1 VAAEI
6 ENEMDSRLS
15 QLEAELETL
24 RRELDAAHEKQ
35 RAGDEIFRRFSD
47 SGILGIALFEL
58 SGKLLFANEALLR
71 MIGSSAEAMAA
82 GTVRWNELTP
92 PEWSARAAE
101 AFAELSTRG
110 SCAPHEREYLRC
122 DGTRFWALFTGV
134 RMDGQT
140 AVAFLLDVTQRKRA
154 EEALRFQAR
163 LLDAVEQAVI
173 ATDLEGT
180 ITYWNQFA
188 GQLYGWSAEDVIGRN
203 ILDVTPAGGS
213 RGDAA
218 GLMAQLRTGQSWSG
232 EMTVQ
237 RKDGST
243 FTAWVTDSPIYD
255 STGALVGIVGVSSDI
270 TARKQ
275 TEQAL
280 RTSENRFRTMFD
292 QSPLSMQV
300 FAPDGSHLAANP
312 AWQTLWDATPD
323 QLVGY
328 NILQDPQARAKGSL
342 PYIERAFRG
351 ESVTAP
357 PILYDPAEIGR
368 KGRPRWIEAYLY
380 PVKEGAGEIREVVVL
395 LYDVTGRIE
404 VEQERARFLAREQ
417 EARARA
423 EEAQR
428 RLGFLAE
435 ATGALLGSLNLERV
449 LAEILSLACR
459 LVTAD
464 AYAVWRL
471 DPAAARWT
479 IAASQGL
486 SQQYQTLVIDSL
498 RHSTTMP
505 GEPLVV
511 SDVTQAPLLAG
522 HRPLLDAEG
531 IRAMLVLPLMRHSTV
546 GGTLAFYYHNEHEFD
561 EIELKVSTALANL
574 AASAIAT
581 AELYEAAHQR
591 ADQLAEADRL
601 KDQFLAMLAH
611 ELRNPLSAISNA
623 VEVTHYAPA
632 GTPAFQRAGEVIE
645 RQSRHMAHLVDQ
657 LLDVSRIS
665 RGKIELHP
673 QRLDLVDLLYRT
685 CEDHRHVLEAARV
698 SLTVELPDTP
708 LWVDGDP
715 TRLRQA
721 LGNLL
726 QNAAK
731 FTDPGGHVTVRA
743 TSAPPH
749 PRADDRL
756 AADLPSP
763 AAPVESGE
771 GLSADSRRPTA
782 PEESGSARHLA
793 KRHADEPPTDA
804 VGGRPSAVVTVS
816 DTGIGIPPELLP
828 HLFEPFV
835 QADSSLDRARGG
847 LGLGLAL
854 VKGIAEL
861 HGGRVQV
868 RSEGIGR
875 GAVFAFELPLQPAS
889 THAAAH
895 SATGRVEAEPLRIL
909 IIEDNVDAAETLR
922 DLLQLL
928 GHQAAVTHTGP
939 TGVEMAR
946 QLRPDIVLCDLGLPG
961 MDGYAVAAA
970 LRRDRAAAAARL
982 IAVSGYGQEE
992 DIRRCVEAGFD
1003 AHLTKP
1009 VEFGTLQRIL
1019 ETSRGR

>member
-1 VAAEI
+1 VAF
-6 ENEMDSRLS
+6 ENELEMNTRLRQMEA
-15 QLEAELETL
+15 QLEAL

-35 RAGDEIFRRFSD
+35 RAGDEVFRRFSD

-71 MIGSSAEAMAA
+71 MIGSDAEAVAA

-92 PEWSARAAE
+92 PEWSARNAE
-101 AFAELSTRG
+101 ALAELSTRG
-110 SCAPHEREYLRC
+110 SSAPHEREYLRC

-134 RMDGQT
+134 KMDGQS
-140 AVAFLLDVTQRKRA
+140 AVAFLIDVTQRKKA
-154 EEALRFQAR
+154 EEALRFQAS
-163 LLDAVEQAVI
+163 LLDAVEQAVV
-173 ATDLEGT
+173 ATDLDGT

-188 GQLYGWSAEDVIGRN
+188 ERLYGWSAAEATGRN
-203 ILDVTPAGGS
+203 ILDVTPAGSS
-213 RGDAA
+213 REEAA
-218 GLMAQLRTGQSWSG
+218 GIMARLRAGQSWSG
-232 EMTVQ
+232 EIAVR
-237 RKDGST
+237 RKDAST
-243 FTAWVTDSPIYD
+243 FTAWVTNSPIHD
-255 STGALVGIVGVSSDI
+255 GTGALAGIVGVSSDI

-300 FAPDGSHLAANP
+300 FAPDGTHRAANP

-328 NILQDPQARAKGSL
+328 NILHDPQARAKGSL

-351 ESVTAP
+351 ETVTAP
-357 PILYDPAEIGR
+357 PILYDPAAIGR

-380 PVKEGAGEIREVVVL
+380 PVKEGAGEIREVVVM
-395 LYDVTGRIE
+395 LYDVTGRME

-435 ATGALLGSLNLERV
+435 ATGALLGSLNLDRV
-449 LAEILSLACR
+449 LAEILVLSRR

-471 DPAAARWT
+471 DPAAGRWT
-479 IAASQGL
+479 IAAAQGL
-486 SQQYQTLVIDSL
+486 SPQYQTAVMDALQ
-498 RHSTTMP
+498 HSTGMP
-505 GEPLVV
+505 GEPMVV
-511 SDVTQAPLLAG
+511 SDVTQAPELSG
-522 HRPLLDAEG
+522 HRPLLDEEG
-531 IRAMLVLPLMRHSTV
+531 IRAMLVLPLVMNSTV
-546 GGTLAFYYHNEHEFD
+546 GGTLVFYYHEQHPFD

-581 AELYEAAHQR
+581 TELYEAAHQR

-623 VEVTHYAPA
+623 LQVTHHAPP

-645 RQSRHMAHLVDQ
+645 RQSQHMAHLVDQ

-673 QRLDLVDLLYRT
+673 QRLDLVDLVYRT
-685 CEDHRHVLEAARV
+685 CEDHRHVLETARI
-698 SLTVELPDTP
+698 SLTVELPDAP

-731 FTDPGGHVTVRA
+731 FTDPGGHVTVRVGPN
-743 TSAPPH
+743 SA
-749 PRADDRL
+749 
-756 AADLPSP
+756 AAM
-763 AAPVESGE
+763 ARVE
-771 GLSADSRRPTA
+771 
-782 PEESGSARHLA
+782 
-793 KRHADEPPTDA
+793 
-804 VGGRPSAVVTVS
+804 VS

-835 QADSSLDRARGG
+835 QADRSLDRARGG

-854 VKGIAEL
+854 VKGITEL
-861 HGGRVQV
+861 HGGRVQI

-875 GAVFAFELPLQPAS
+875 GAMLAFELPVQPPS
-889 THAAAH
+889 THEEGL
-895 SATGRVEAEPLRIL
+895 SRTGGVCAETLRIL

-922 DLLQLL
+922 DLLELL
-928 GHQAAVTHTGP
+928 GHQAAVTHSGP
-939 TGVEMAR
+939 SGVEMAR
-946 QLRPDIVLCDLGLPG
+946 RIRPDVVLCDLGLPG

-970 LRRDRAAAAARL
+970 LRRDRAAAPSRL

-992 DIRRCVEAGFD
+992 DVRRCVEAGFD

-1009 VEFGTLQRIL
+1009 VEFGSLQRIL
-1019 ETSRGR
+1019 QTLRDR